1 MANKKIVQPVE
12 VQASVEGDKSV
23 KSFKAQLREA
33 QQETLRLAAAFGET
47 DARTLAAAQRV
58 AELRDRMEDV
68 NATIAGLHP
77 DRFQAVANITGTLA
91 NGFAAAQGAAA
102 LLGTESEDLQ
112 KQMAKVQG
120 AMAFAQGIAGLKDIK
135 LQFASLGT
143 LVTGTVIPAFN
154 AMRAA
159 LGTAGL
165 VGLLVAVG
173 AAIVYVIAN
182 FKELTGELSEMEKAQ
197 AKVRDTMREA
207 AGSVEDQRLKVEFYR
222 QIINDTTKS
231 EDERR
236 VALEKLK
243 ELVPTLADNEI
254 DNANALAQTNTELND
269 YIQNAILRA
278 QIDALIAKR
287 AENNNKISEATAQ
300 GLEKSA
306 TFADKATAAFQ
317 AFATGQSYSAFV
329 QLNAANSLGKSIN
342 DLTAENAALDQ
353 QLEQL
358 EGQFIKTEVQQ
369 DKYKRAVEASTKSK
383 KDQTAAAKIEFQV
396 LETMETKGLEAAEE
410 TQKQRKQRMKD
421 DLAFAKATAI
431 DFKKL
436 QDAIDKQEADF
447 LQKKLEREKAAQ
459 QARMDLA
466 INGARTL
473 ITMLDALRNTDQ
485 AKTEEQA
492 KRQFEA
498 SKRIQIAETLVST
511 FAAAQKAYQSQM
523 AISTPDAPIRA
534 KIAAGIAIAEGLA
547 RVAMIKKQQF
557 TFSPPSAPA
566 PAGSIPPLQNTAA
579 SALGGGAQFA
589 GQDTRVYVT
598 EGDISQT
605 QRRVRV
611 LKSGSRI

>member
-1 MANKKIVQPVE
+1 MAKKIVQPVE
-12 VQASVEGDKSV
+12 VQASVAGDQSV

-33 QQETLRLAAAFGET
+33 QQEALRLAAAFGET
-47 DARTLAAAQRV
+47 DARTRAAAQRV
-58 AELRDRMEDV
+58 AELKDRMEDV

-77 DRFQAVANITGTLA
+77 DRFQAVANITSTMA

-102 LLGTESEDLQ
+102 LLGTESEDLE
-112 KQMAKVQG
+112 KQMVKVQG
-120 AMAFAQGIAGLKDIK
+120 AMAFAQGISSLKDIK
-135 LQFASLGT
+135 FQFASLGT
-143 LVTGTVIPAFN
+143 MITGAVVPAFN

-165 VGLLVAVG
+165 IGLFVAVG
-173 AAIVYVIAN
+173 AAIVYVISN
-182 FKELTGELSEMEKAQ
+182 FKELTGQLSEMEKAQ
-197 AKVRDTMREA
+197 ARVRDTMREA
-207 AGSVEDQRLKVEFYR
+207 AGSVENQRLKVEFYR

-236 VALEKLK
+236 AALEKLK

-287 AENNNKISEATAQ
+287 AENNNKISEATAN
-300 GLEKSA
+300 GLEKNA
-306 TFADKATAAFQ
+306 TLADKATAAFQ
-317 AFATGQSYSAFV
+317 AFATGGSYDMLV
-329 QLNAANSLGKSIN
+329 QANAANSLGKSIN
-342 DLTAENAALDQ
+342 DLTLENQ
-353 QLEQL
+353 QLDKQL
-358 EGQFIKTEVQQ
+358 EELESQYIKTEVKQ
-369 DKYKRAVEASTKSK
+369 DKYKKQTEKTTKAK
-383 KDQTAAAKIEFQV
+383 KDQTEAAKTEFKV

-410 TQKQRKQRMKD
+410 TQKARMQRMKD
-421 DLAFAKATAI
+421 DLAFAKSTAI

-436 QDAIDKQEADF
+436 QDDIDKQEADS
-447 LQKKLEREKAAQ
+447 LQKKLDREKAAQ

-466 INGARTL
+466 INGAQAL
-473 ITMLDALRNTDQ
+473 ITMLDAIRNTDQ

-523 AISTPDAPIRA
+523 AIATPDAPIRA

-557 TFSPPSAPA
+557 TFNPPSAPS
-566 PAGSIPPLQNTAA
+566 PAGSIPPLQNTTA
-579 SALGGGAQFA
+579 SALAGGAQF
-589 GQDTRVYVT
+589 GQEDTRVYVT

>member
-1 MANKKIVQPVE
+1 MAKKIVQPVE
-12 VQASVEGDKSV
+12 VQASVAGDQSV

-33 QQETLRLAAAFGET
+33 QQEALRLAAAFGET
-47 DARTLAAAQRV
+47 DARTRAAAQRV
-58 AELRDRMEDV
+58 AELKDRMDDV

-77 DRFQAVANITGTLA
+77 DRFQAVANITSTMA

-102 LLGTESEDLQ
+102 LLGTESEDLE
-112 KQMAKVQG
+112 KQMVKVQG
-120 AMAFAQGIAGLKDIK
+120 AMAFAQGISSLKDIK
-135 LQFASLGT
+135 FQFASLGT
-143 LVTGTVIPAFN
+143 MITGAVVPAFN

-165 VGLLVAVG
+165 IGLFVAVG
-173 AAIVYVIAN
+173 AAIVYVISN
-182 FKELTGELSEMEKAQ
+182 FKELTGQLSEMEKAQ
-197 AKVRDTMREA
+197 ARVRDTMREA
-207 AGSVEDQRLKVEFYR
+207 AGSVENQRLKVEFYR

-236 VALEKLK
+236 AALEKLK

-287 AENNNKISEATAQ
+287 AENNNKISEATAN
-300 GLEKSA
+300 GLEKNA
-306 TFADKATAAFQ
+306 TLADKATAAFQ
-317 AFATGQSYSAFV
+317 AFATGGSYDMLV
-329 QLNAANSLGKSIN
+329 QANAANSLGKSIN
-342 DLTAENAALDQ
+342 DLTLENQ
-353 QLEQL
+353 QLDKQL
-358 EGQFIKTEVQQ
+358 EELESQYIKTEVKQ
-369 DKYKRAVEASTKSK
+369 DKYKKQTEKTTKAK
-383 KDQTAAAKIEFQV
+383 KDQTEAAKTEFQV

-410 TQKQRKQRMKD
+410 TQKARMQRMKD
-421 DLAFAKATAI
+421 DLAFAKSTAI
-431 DFKKL
+431 DFTKL
-436 QDAIDKQEADF
+436 QDDIDKQEADY
-447 LQKKLEREKAAQ
+447 LQKKLDREKAAQ

-466 INGARTL
+466 INGAKAL

-523 AISTPDAPIRA
+523 AIATPDAPIRA

-557 TFSPPSAPA
+557 TFNPPSAPS
-566 PAGSIPPLQNTAA
+566 PAGSIPPLQNTTA
-579 SALGGGAQFA
+579 SALAGGAQF
-589 GQDTRVYVT
+589 GQQDTRVYVT

>member
-1 MANKKIVQPVE
+1 MAKKIVQPVE
-12 VQASVEGDKSV
+12 VQASVAGDQSV

-33 QQETLRLAAAFGET
+33 QQEALRLAAAFGET
-47 DARTLAAAQRV
+47 DARTRAAAQRV
-58 AELRDRMEDV
+58 AELKDRMDDV

-77 DRFQAVANITGTLA
+77 DRFQAVANITSTMA

-102 LLGTESEDLQ
+102 LLGTESEDLE
-112 KQMAKVQG
+112 KQMVKVQG
-120 AMAFAQGIAGLKDIK
+120 AMAFAQGISSLKDIK
-135 LQFASLGT
+135 FQFASLGT
-143 LVTGTVIPAFN
+143 MITGAVVPAFN

-165 VGLLVAVG
+165 IGLFVAVG
-173 AAIVYVIAN
+173 AAIVYVISN
-182 FKELTGELSEMEKAQ
+182 FKELTGQLSEMEKAQ
-197 AKVRDTMREA
+197 ARVRDTMREA

-236 VALEKLK
+236 AALEKLK
-243 ELVPTLADNEI
+243 EIVPTLADNEI

-287 AENNNKISEATAQ
+287 AENNNKISEATAN
-300 GLEKSA
+300 GLEKNA
-306 TFADKATAAFQ
+306 TLADKATAAFQ
-317 AFATGQSYSAFV
+317 AFATGGSYDMLV
-329 QLNAANSLGKSIN
+329 QANAANSLGKSIN
-342 DLTAENAALDQ
+342 DLTLENQ
-353 QLEQL
+353 QLDKQL
-358 EGQFIKTEVQQ
+358 EELESQYIKTEVKQ
-369 DKYKRAVEASTKSK
+369 DKYKKQTEKTTKAK
-383 KDQTAAAKIEFQV
+383 KDQTEAAKTEFKV

-410 TQKQRKQRMKD
+410 TQKARMQRMKD
-421 DLAFAKATAI
+421 DLAFAKSTAI
-431 DFKKL
+431 DFTKL
-436 QDAIDKQEADF
+436 QEDIDKQEADY
-447 LQKKLEREKAAQ
+447 LQKKLDREKAAQ

-466 INGARTL
+466 INGAQAL

-557 TFSPPSAPA
+557 TFNPPSAPS
-566 PAGSIPPLQNTAA
+566 PAGNIPPLQNTTA
-579 SALGGGAQFA
+579 SALAGGAQF
-589 GQDTRVYVT
+589 GQQDTRVYVT